1 MVEFN
6 KLKITPDGRNLEIDV
21 AVKDLPYFEDVE
33 LDRIELYN
41 QDNYNS
47 NKPFHT
53 IKIGETPTTKPVY
66 PPVFSEEPESFFVV
80 EDSLGHSILFPDTFH
95 FEFNGKRYTYRN
107 FMVEDN
113 GKLIYSIK
121 GILLPPPPES
131 GNLCSFKVTGYLGD
145 TVEGLKDSTVV
156 LEATPPT
163 EVDTWITISMLEP
176 FYNKEVNL
184 GNYLIELV
192 KNRYPETPSFI
203 PKNALAIGKILGDE
217 EGINFY
223 KPVYDLY
230 KIGEE
235 DIPNTDNDG
244 DIIRGKDYIKEA
256 GDPIT
261 PLQYAPPSQA
271 SSGSY
276 WGDMYIAED
285 IFFVIN
291 DKEISIFNIDLSDD
305 TNFYQPKIKQ
315 FYSPFQ
321 YTDEN
326 GDIITVS
333 ENTTV
338 EIIAKV
344 RGKIFRDIINPEH
357 AGVFDLLPAE
367 GVASRIML
375 GIMLEAMLQMEGIPE
390 DDLSITVF
398 LEEFEVPREDL
409 NKPDKIKT
417 YNTIIKDIDLLQP
430 SFTNDLIF
438 VKVYTKG
445 LPSSDTPCGLD
456 INPTI
461 GVVSWLYPIWKK
473 VLKTA
478 QELKDNCTIPK
489 HLIDF
494 ILLFKAF
501 QTAVKTGNFVLA
513 IKYWKRLYKKHI
525 NDRINTKCNCYG

>member
-21 AVKDLPYFEDVE
+21 AVKDLPYFEDIE

-66 PPVFSEEPESFFVV
+66 PPVFSEEPDSFFTTL
-80 EDSLGHSILFPDTFH
+80 DSLGHAVLFPDTFY

-107 FMVEDN
+107 FMMDDN
-113 GKLIYSIK
+113 GKLIYGIT

-131 GNLCSFKVTGYLGD
+131 GKLCSFKVTSYLGD
-145 TVEGLKDSTVV
+145 TVEGLKDSIVI
-156 LEATPPT
+156 LETTPPT
-163 EVDTWITISMLEP
+163 EVDTWITTSILEP

-217 EGINFY
+217 EIINFY

-235 DIPNTDNDG
+235 DIPSTDND
-244 DIIRGKDYIKEA
+244 DNIIRGKDYVKEA
-256 GDPIT
+256 GDYIT
-261 PLQYAPPSQA
+261 LVQYTPPSQA
-271 SSGSY
+271 SSIY
-276 WGDMYIAED
+276 WMDIYCAED
-285 IFFVIN
+285 IFFIIN
-291 DKEISIFNIDLSDD
+291 DKEVPLFNIDLSD
-305 TNFYQPKIKQ
+305 TENFYKPKIKQ
-315 FYSPFQ
+315 FYSSFQ
-321 YTDEN
+321 YKDEN
-326 GDIITVS
+326 GDIITVP

-344 RGKIFRDIINPEH
+344 RGKTIRDIINPEH
-357 AGVFDLLPAE
+357 AGIFTIQPDDVDMHFT
-367 GVASRIML
+367 RIILHSLETFMIL
-375 GIMLEAMLQMEGIPE
+375 GSSEIT
-390 DDLSITVF
+390 SITF

-445 LPSSDTPCGLD
+445 LPSPNTPCGLD

-478 QELKDNCTIPK
+478 QELKDNCIIPK

-501 QTAVKTGNFVLA
+501 QTAIKTGNFVLA

>member
-21 AVKDLPYFEDVE
+21 SVKDLPYFEDVE

-53 IKIGETPTTKPVY
+53 IQIGNLPTTKPVY
-66 PPVFSEEPESFFVV
+66 PPVFSEEPESFFIT
-80 EDSLGHSILFPDTFH
+80 EDSLGHSVLFPDTFH
-95 FEFNGKRYTYRN
+95 FEFNGKIYTYRN
-107 FMVEDN
+107 FMFEDN
-113 GKLIYSIK
+113 GKPIYSIT

-131 GNLCSFKVTGYLGD
+131 GKLCSFKVTSYSGD
-145 TVEGLKDSTVV
+145 TIEGLKESTVI
-156 LEATPPT
+156 LETTPPT
-163 EVDTWITISMLEP
+163 EVDTWITTSILEP
-176 FYNKEVNL
+176 FYNKEVHL
-184 GNYLIELV
+184 GNYLIELT
-192 KNRYPETPSFI
+192 KSYYPEIPSFI

-235 DIPNTDNDG
+235 DIPNNENED
-244 DIIRGKDYIKEA
+244 DIIRGKDYLKEA
-256 GDPIT
+256 GDSIT
-261 PLQYAPPSQA
+261 VLQYTPPSQA
-271 SSGSY
+271 SGNF
-276 WGDMYIAED
+276 WIDMYCAED
-285 IFFVIN
+285 IFFIIN
-291 DKEISIFNIDLSDD
+291 DKEISIFNIDLSGAE
-305 TNFYQPKIKQ
+305 NFYNPKYKH
-315 FYSPFQ
+315 FYSSFQ

-326 GDIITVS
+326 GNMVTVS
-333 ENTTV
+333 ENTIV
-338 EIIAKV
+338 EIVAKV

-357 AGVFDLLPAE
+357 SGRFGMMPNSLGIAF
-367 GVASRIML
+367 SRITISAL
-375 GIMLEAMLQMEGIPE
+375 KSIMENTTIV
-390 DDLSITVF
+390 SF

-409 NKPDKIKT
+409 NKSDKIKT

-478 QELKDNCTIPK
+478 QELKDNCIIPK

-501 QTAVKTGNFVLA
+501 QTAIKTGNFVLA